1 MAHAIAHRGPDHEGF
16 FADTR
21 CALASRRLSIIDLA
35 GGNQPIVHD
44 GQTLVFNGEI
54 YNFREIRAELATLGH
69 SFTTNSDSEVILK
82 AYRQWQN
89 QCLLKF
95 RGMFAFA
102 IWDSTAQRIFL
113 ARDRM
118 GKKPLFYT
126 FLDDG
131 TLIFASEIKSILL
144 YPGVERTLNV
154 LAMDRMLDYG
164 FNLSP
169 STFFKGIRQ
178 LPPAHHATYDERG
191 WNIQSYWELDLT
203 RPVLQ
208 ISEEEAAEG
217 LREHITGAVRDR
229 LVSDVPVA
237 SYLSGGIDSSCITGI
252 YASLSDQPVHSL
264 SITFDE
270 AGYDERHF
278 ALMVS
283 KAFATSHHEF
293 KCTIQESQIPDLV
306 WFLETPLV
314 TLLNLPLFLL
324 SREIRNMGFKVV
336 LSGDGADEILGGY
349 DYFKLIKFMHFMNRQ
364 ETPFRA
370 NLLRR
375 IYPQLTSFTAWHQ
388 YQVMK
393 CTPNPHPALPY
404 RFQAFQLKEQLYSD
418 NFLERLHPELSRR
431 QDDIPQVTGSRPILD
446 QALFLESRMRLPN
459 LTLPLAD
466 SMSMANSVELRSPF
480 MDHRLVEYVFQL
492 PAQYKM
498 RGLQEKFLLKKSFR
512 QFLPPEICAR
522 KKQPLAP
529 PSKWF
534 VKSFRPMFGDVLSA
548 QATLRKGYFR
558 PEFIDFM
565 FREFDSESTMD
576 YSGVLVVAFF
586 VHLWDELFLGPTR
599 RSVGC

>member
-1 MAHAIAHRGPDHEGF
+1 
-16 FADTR
+16 
-21 CALASRRLSIIDLA
+21 
-35 GGNQPIVHD
+35 
-44 GQTLVFNGEI
+44 
-54 YNFREIRAELATLGH
+54 
-69 SFTTNSDSEVILK
+69 
-82 AYRQWQN
+82 
-89 QCLLKF
+89 
-95 RGMFAFA
+95 
-102 IWDSTAQRIFL
+102 
-113 ARDRM
+113 
-118 GKKPLFYT
+118 
-126 FLDDG
+126 
-131 TLIFASEIKSILL
+131 
-144 YPGVERTLNV
+144 
-154 LAMDRMLDYG
+154 
-164 FNLSP
+164 
-169 STFFKGIRQ
+169 
-178 LPPAHHATYDERG
+178 
-191 WNIQSYWELDLT
+191 
-203 RPVLQ
+203 
-208 ISEEEAAEG
+208 
-217 LREHITGAVRDR
+217 
-229 LVSDVPVA
+229 
-237 SYLSGGIDSSCITGI
+237 
-252 YASLSDQPVHSL
+252 
-264 SITFDE
+264 
-270 AGYDERHF
+270 
-278 ALMVS
+278 
-283 KAFATSHHEF
+283 
-293 KCTIQESQIPDLV
+293 
-306 WFLETPLV
+306 
-314 TLLNLPLFLL
+314 
-324 SREIRNMGFKVV
+324 
-336 LSGDGADEILGGY
+336 
-349 DYFKLIKFMHFMNRQ
+349 
-364 ETPFRA
+364 
-370 NLLRR
+370 
-375 IYPQLTSFTAWHQ
+375 
-388 YQVMK
+388 MK

-418 NFLERLHPELSRR
+418 SFLERLHPELSRR